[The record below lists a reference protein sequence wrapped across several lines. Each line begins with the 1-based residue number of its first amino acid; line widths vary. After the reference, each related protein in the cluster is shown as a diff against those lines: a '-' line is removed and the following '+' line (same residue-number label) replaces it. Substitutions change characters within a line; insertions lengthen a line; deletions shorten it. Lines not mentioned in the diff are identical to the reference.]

1 MTKDEKE
8 TSSPRRS
15 CLWQTL
21 CFMCSTFLSRQIQ
34 AGGVGALAAAED
46 TRCSFFTYFIVF
58 PIKVPQSQAHDGS
71 VFVERVGLGQTHPIN
86 LLGDSQ

>member
-1 MTKDEKE
+1 VADFVFHVQHIFFSADKSK
-8 TSSPRRS
+8 
-15 CLWQTL
+15 L
-21 CFMCSTFLSRQIQ
+21 
-34 AGGVGALAAAED
+34 GGVGALAAAED

-71 VFVERVGLGQTHPIN
+71 VFVEGVGLGQTHPIN

>member
-1 MTKDEKE
+1 MRRKPA
-8 TSSPRRS
+8 PRVALVCGRLYVS
-15 CLWQTL
+15 CAAHFL
-21 CFMCSTFLSRQIQ
+21 LSRQIQ

-86 LLGDSQ
+86 LLGNSQ